1 MAHLHAIEPEPA
13 DEGIVDLVRRLQALV
28 DAGEVAA
35 VGVAIVRRDGATQS
49 LWSEGGGFARL
60 LGATARLAHKL
71 NRELDE

>member
-1 MAHLHAIEPEPA
+1 
-13 DEGIVDLVRRLQALV
+13 
-28 DAGEVAA
+28 